1 MASKQIRKRRIGN
14 DIAQNN
20 HPAKK
25 RKSTSTHV
33 VAPKFPPAFYDEL
46 SEIPLTLNVLLE
58 LDQRNDAGAKTE
70 KRTSSVGSLP
80 KDLPRFSRRGG
91 PDLQRLRNFSSK
103 TRNRSIMEN
112 TRSSS
117 RSRQTQSTR
126 TTNMT
131 SRSGS
136 SRYGKEFEQHL
147 RDHGV
152 YMNNRKSKPLNTEE
166 ARARLEQ
173 SRASLSPSQFTAE
186 QFETFQRK
194 NEDVVFESDVM
205 ADVIPII
212 CGSCR
217 IPSKQ
222 NVLFTELAPLTTSN
236 AVRPKP
242 DHFDGANLEILNVE
256 VRNDSEIKQNVIPTK
271 HPSVPVAA
279 NFFIEAKG
287 PDGNASVAHRQACY
301 DGAYGARAMHALQ
314 NYGKSQPEYDGNA
327 YTYSST
333 YHPATG
339 TLQLYAHHVTAPSPT
354 GERQE
359 YHMTPTGAYALTHSR
374 ESFVQGAA
382 AFRNARDTA
391 RRHRDHF
398 IQAANSRHLGR
409 GVRQQDEDWQ
419 DAHDSLQGQ
428 STDAC
433 DHNPGNDPRTPDALQ
448 SSQTDD
454 ETPNPSQAPTIL
466 GNEDLYLSLATSLT
480 SSFGNEPISRSKR
493 ARNLTS
499 PDNSWGRRSSKSRA
513 RVPMDQLAVK
523 GPTATESFQS
533 PNPRIGRQLETE
545 SRI

>member
-1 MASKQIRKRRIGN
+1 
-14 DIAQNN
+14 
-20 HPAKK
+20 
-25 RKSTSTHV
+25 
-33 VAPKFPPAFYDEL
+33 
-46 SEIPLTLNVLLE
+46 
-58 LDQRNDAGAKTE
+58 
-70 KRTSSVGSLP
+70 
-80 KDLPRFSRRGG
+80 
-91 PDLQRLRNFSSK
+91 
-103 TRNRSIMEN
+103 
-112 TRSSS
+112 
-117 RSRQTQSTR
+117 
-126 TTNMT
+126 MT